1 MRSLFSNEAI
11 IAKYAETYEKDDIIF
26 IHGEPAEK
34 LYFVH
39 KGKVKAAVYTENS
52 EKILDI
58 YVQGELIGGLGVFY
72 LQSRSFTAVAIDDDK
87 TILIGL
93 PFDRIDILLKTNA
106 LLSYQLMQMTY
117 SNLRR
122 MMVHLEFA
130 GLLDHKMRFLALIE
144 YLLKYGFFQK
154 INPSLEELSNISN
167 TPIEKNT
174 VVVKE
179 LEAYDLVSLLENGKL
194 VIKLPEKLLGYI
206 ENYRRIV
213 SRK

>member
-58 YVQGELIGGLGVFY
+58 YVEGELIGGLGVFY
-72 LQSRSFTAVAIDDDK
+72 LQSRSFTAVAIDEDK

-106 LLSYQLMQMTY
+106 VLSYQLMQMTY

-174 VVVKE
+174 VIVKE

>member
-72 LQSRSFTAVAIDDDK
+72 LQSRSFTAVAIDEDK